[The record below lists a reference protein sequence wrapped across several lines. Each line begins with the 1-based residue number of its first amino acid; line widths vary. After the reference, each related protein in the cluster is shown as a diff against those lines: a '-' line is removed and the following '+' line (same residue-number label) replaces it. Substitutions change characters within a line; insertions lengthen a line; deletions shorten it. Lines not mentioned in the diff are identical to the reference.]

1 MDLPI
6 SVPDAVLGTKLD
18 APTPDGSVT
27 LTIPKGSN
35 TGKVLRLKGRGGV
48 GLEAAG
54 RGDLFVRLEVV
65 LPDQPDPAL
74 ERFAEEWRR
83 ERPYAPRRR

>member
-1 MDLPI
+1 
-6 SVPDAVLGTKLD
+6 
-18 APTPDGSVT
+18 VT

-35 TGKVLRLKGRGGV
+35 TGKVLRLKRRGGV
-48 GLEAAG
+48 DPEGS

-65 LPDQPDPAL
+65 LPEAPDAAL
-74 ERFAEEWRR
+74 EIFAEQWRR